1 MSTGQE
7 LSVRHPGSRR
17 AFVRHFVEMLL
28 AMVVGMAALL
38 PLWELVTG
46 GQPDTVWVH
55 RAEVESLVMATAMA
69 LPMALWM
76 RFRGHRLAPIVEMSL
91 AMYAGFVVLFPFLW
105 LGSTDAGGVM
115 MIGHVLMLVFMLGAM
130 LARYGEYSHS
140 HHRQHV
146 R

>member
-1 MSTGQE
+1 MSTAQE
-7 LSVRHPGSRR
+7 LSVQHAGSRR

-28 AMVVGMAALL
+28 AMVVGMVTLL

-46 GQPDTVWVH
+46 GQPDAAWVH
-55 RAEVESLVMATAMA
+55 RAEVDSLVMATAMA

-76 RFRGHRLAPIVEMSL
+76 RFRGHRAAPIVEMSL

-105 LGSTDAGGVM
+105 LGALDAGGVM
-115 MIGHVLMLVFMLGAM
+115 MIGHVLMLVFMVGAM

-140 HHRQHV
+140 HH
-146 R
+146 

>member
-1 MSTGQE
+1 MSNAQE
-7 LSVRHPGSRR
+7 LAVRHAGSRR
-17 AFVRHFVEMLL
+17 AFVRHLVEMLL
-28 AMVVGMAALL
+28 AMVLGMATLL

-46 GQPDTVWVH
+46 GQPDGGWVH

-76 RFRGHRLAPIVEMSL
+76 RFRGHRVAPIIEMSL

-105 LGSTDAGGVM
+105 LGALDAGGVM
-115 MIGHVLMLVFMLGAM
+115 MIGHVLMLVFMLAAM

-140 HHRQHV
+140 HH
-146 R
+146 

>member
-1 MSTGQE
+1 MSTAQE

-17 AFVRHFVEMLL
+17 AFVRHFGEMLL
-28 AMVVGMAALL
+28 VMVVGMVALL

-46 GQPDTVWVH
+46 GQPDGAWVH

-105 LGSTDAGGVM
+105 LGSLDAGGVM

-140 HHRQHV
+140 HH
-146 R
+146 